1 MKIILFMI
9 SGALTIASVIASL
22 LLVSP
27 YSNYSPLLII
37 FGLSLG
43 FIMFV
48 LTAILYSLHKNERG
62 E

>member
-9 SGALTIASVIASL
+9 AGTLTIASVIASL